1 MNKELFTRFIN
12 NDCTPEEI
20 DRVVRW
26 LQNGAGT
33 IDGKA
38 ILRQIWNDFPQNDIH
53 PSIDYERILDSIHHD
68 ISLSRSD
75 KIKLISPVRMS
86 QKKVKWRVFSILSK
100 IAAVL
105 FLPLLL
111 YFMYTYIITDKPI
124 LSETIKPVP
133 VNIEVKSPLG
143 SKTYLELPDGSKVW
157 LNYGSRLKFP
167 QKFTGQTRTVEL
179 QGECYFEVAHNEQK
193 PFIVETG
200 ELEVLAKGTEF
211 NLMAYPE
218 DAVIETTLKSGKV
231 ILQRKTSDGNV
242 QQIFEMEPN
251 QHAKYLKE
259 EKELTYSIEN
269 PDKYISWKDGILIFR
284 DDPIDDI
291 FKKLSRWYNV
301 DIQVKG
307 EELSKYT
314 YTATFVDE
322 TLPQILDLLTIATP
336 IKYTISSRI
345 KQDDGS
351 FSKRKIMISLNEN
364 HNTLIKK

>member
-12 NDCTPEEI
+12 NECTPDEI
-20 DRVVRW
+20 DRVVKW

-38 ILRQIWNDFPQNDIH
+38 FLRQIWNEIQHANIH
-53 PSIDYERILDSIHHD
+53 HSIDYERILDSVHHD

-75 KIKLISPVRMS
+75 KIKLISSVRMS

-105 FLPLLL
+105 FIPLFLF
-111 YFMYTYIITDKPI
+111 FMYTYIITDKPI

-143 SKTYLELPDGSKVW
+143 SKTFLELPDGSKVW
-157 LNYGSRLKFP
+157 LNYGSLLKFP
-167 QKFTGQTRTVEL
+167 QKFTGQTRTVKL
-179 QGECYFEVAHNEQK
+179 QGEGYFEIAHNEQK

-200 ELEVLAKGTEF
+200 ELEVLVKGTEF

-218 DAVIETTLKSGKV
+218 DAVIETTLESGKA
-231 ILQRKTSDGNV
+231 ILQRKVCDGTV
-242 QQIFEMEPN
+242 QRIFEMEPN
-251 QHAKYLKE
+251 HHATYLKK

-284 DDPIDDI
+284 DDSITDI
-291 FKKLSRWYNV
+291 IKKLSRWYNV
-301 DIQVKG
+301 DIQLEDK
-307 EELSKYT
+307 ELSKYT

-322 TLPQILDLLTIATP
+322 ALPQILELLKIATP

-345 KQDDGS
+345 KQADGS
-351 FSKRKIMISLNEN
+351 FSKRNVTISFNKN
-364 HNTLIKK
+364 YKH

>member
-12 NDCTPEEI
+12 NECTPEEI

-38 ILRQIWNDFPQNDIH
+38 IIRQIWNDFPQNDIP
-53 PSIDYERILDSIHHD
+53 PSIDYERILDSVHHD
-68 ISLSRSD
+68 ISLSRSG
-75 KIKLISPVRMS
+75 KIKLISPVGMS
-86 QKKVKWRVFSILSK
+86 QKKAKWRFFSILSK

-111 YFMYTYIITDKPI
+111 YFMYTYIITDKPV

-157 LNYGSRLKFP
+157 LNYGSLLKFP

-179 QGECYFEVAHNEQK
+179 HGEGYFEIAHNEQK
-193 PFIVETG
+193 PFIVKIG
-200 ELEVLAKGTEF
+200 ELEVLVKGTEF

-231 ILQRKTSDGNV
+231 ILQRKVCDGNV
-242 QQIFEMEPN
+242 QQIFEMEQN
-251 QHAKYLKE
+251 YHATYLKK
-259 EKELTYSIEN
+259 EKELKYSVEN
-269 PDKYISWKDGILIFR
+269 PDKYISWKDGVLIFQN
-284 DDPIDDI
+284 DPINDI
-291 FKKLSRWYNV
+291 VKKLSRWYNV
-301 DIQVKG
+301 DIQLKDK
-307 EELSKYT
+307 ELSGYT

-322 TLPQILDLLTIATP
+322 TLPQILELLKIATP

-351 FSKRKIMISLNEN
+351 FSKRKVTISLSEN
-364 HNTLIKK
+364 YKR

>member
-200 ELEVLAKGTEF
+200 GLQALVKGTEF

-231 ILQRKTSDGNV
+231 ILQRKISDGNV

-251 QHAKYLKE
+251 NHAIYYKE

-284 DDPIDDI
+284 NDPINDI
-291 FKKLSRWYNV
+291 LKKLSRWYNV
-301 DIQVKG
+301 DIQLKD

-322 TLPQILDLLTIATP
+322 TLPQILDLLKIATP

-345 KQDDGS
+345 KQENGS
-351 FSKRKIMISLNEN
+351 FSKRKITISLNEN
-364 HNTLIKK
+364 YIH

>member
-12 NDCTPEEI
+12 NECIPEEI
-20 DRVVRW
+20 DRVVNW
-26 LQNGAGT
+26 LQNEAGT

-38 ILRQIWNDFPQNDIH
+38 ILRQIWNDFPQSGIPH
-53 PSIDYERILDSIHHD
+53 TIDYERILDRIHHD

-75 KIKLISPVRMS
+75 KRKYISTVDISR
-86 QKKVKWRVFSILSK
+86 QRVKWRFISVLTK
-100 IAAVL
+100 IAAL
-105 FLPLLL
+105 FFIPLLL
-111 YFMYTYIITDKPI
+111 YFMCTYIIADRPV
-124 LSETIKPVP
+124 LSEIVEPVP

-143 SKTYLELPDGSKVW
+143 SKTYLELPDGSQVW
-157 LNYGSRLKFP
+157 LNYGSCLKFP

-179 QGECYFEVAHNEQK
+179 HGECYFEIACNEQK

-200 ELEVLAKGTEF
+200 EIQVLVKGTEF

-218 DAVIETTLKSGKV
+218 DAVIETTLKRGKV
-231 ILQRKTSDGNV
+231 MLQRKVCDGSI
-242 QQIFEMEPN
+242 QRIFEMEPN
-251 QHAKYLKE
+251 HHAIYFKK

-291 FKKLSRWYNV
+291 VKKLSRWYNV
-301 DIQVKG
+301 DIRLEDK
-307 EELSKYT
+307 ELSKYT

-322 TLPQILDLLTIATP
+322 TLPQILELLKIATP

-351 FSKRKIMISLNEN
+351 FSKRIITISLNET
-364 HNTLIKK
+364 HKR

>member
-12 NDCTPEEI
+12 NECTTEDI
-20 DRVVRW
+20 DRVVKW

-38 ILRQIWNDFPQNDIH
+38 IIRQIWNDFPQTNIPH
-53 PSIDYERILDSIHHD
+53 SIDYERILDSVHHD

-75 KIKLISPVRMS
+75 KIKLISQVEMS
-86 QKKVKWRVFSILSK
+86 QKKVKWSFFSILSK

-111 YFMYTYIITDKPI
+111 YFMFTYIITDKPV

-133 VNIEVKSPLG
+133 VNIEVKSPMG

-157 LNYGSRLKFP
+157 LNYGSCLKFP

-179 QGECYFEVAHNEQK
+179 QGECYFEIAHNEQK
-193 PFIVETG
+193 PFIVKTG
-200 ELEVLAKGTEF
+200 ELEVLVKGTEF

-218 DAVIETTLKSGKV
+218 DAVIKTTLKSGKV
-231 ILQRKTSDGNV
+231 ILQRKICDGNI

-251 QHAKYLKE
+251 QHATYLKK
-259 EKELTYSIEN
+259 EKELKYSVEN
-269 PDKYISWKDGILIFR
+269 PDKYISWKDGVLIFQN
-284 DDPIDDI
+284 DPINDI
-291 FKKLSRWYNV
+291 VKKLSRWYNV
-301 DIQVKG
+301 DIQLKDK
-307 EELSKYT
+307 ELSKYT

-322 TLPQILDLLTIATP
+322 TLPQILDLLAIATP

-345 KQDDGS
+345 KQEDGS
-351 FSKRKIMISLNEN
+351 FSKRKVTISLCKNC
-364 HNTLIKK
+364 KR

>member
-12 NDCTPEEI
+12 NKCTPEEI
-20 DRVVRW
+20 DRVVKW
-26 LQNGAGT
+26 LQNEAGT

-38 ILRQIWNDFPQNDIH
+38 ILRQIWNDFPKADI
-53 PSIDYERILDSIHHD
+53 PSTIDYERILDSIHHD

-75 KIKLISPVRMS
+75 KIKSISPVGMS
-86 QKKVKWRVFSILSK
+86 QKKVKWRFFSVMTK

-111 YFMYTYIITDKPI
+111 YFMYTYIITDKPV
-124 LSETIKPVP
+124 LSETIKSIP

-157 LNYGSRLKFP
+157 LNFGSCLKFP

-179 QGECYFEVAHNEQK
+179 QGECYFEIAHNEQK

-218 DAVIETTLKSGKV
+218 DKVIETTLKSGKV
-231 ILQRKTSDGNV
+231 ILQRKVSDGNV

-251 QHAKYLKE
+251 QHATYLKK
-259 EKELTYSIEN
+259 EKELKYSVEN
-269 PDKYISWKDGILIFR
+269 PDKYISWKDGILIFQN
-284 DDPIDDI
+284 DPINDI
-291 FKKLSRWYNV
+291 VKKLSRWYNV
-301 DIQVKG
+301 DIQLKDK
-307 EELSKYT
+307 ELSKYT

-322 TLPQILDLLTIATP
+322 TLPQILDLLKIATP

-351 FSKRKIMISLNEN
+351 FSKRKVTISLNEK
-364 HNTLIKK
+364 HKH

>member
-12 NDCTPEEI
+12 NECTPEEI
-20 DRVVRW
+20 DSVVQW
-26 LQNGAGT
+26 LENKAGT

-38 ILRQIWNDFPQNDIH
+38 FLRQIWNNFPQNDIP
-53 PSIDYERILDSIHHD
+53 PSIDYERILDSVHHD

-75 KIKLISPVRMS
+75 KRKLISPIDISR
-86 QKKVKWRVFSILSK
+86 QKAKWRFFSILSK

-111 YFMYTYIITDKPI
+111 YFMYTYIITDKPV

-133 VNIEVKSPLG
+133 VNIEVKSPMG

-157 LNYGSRLKFP
+157 LNYGSSLKFP

-179 QGECYFEVAHNEQK
+179 HGECYFEIAHNEQK

-200 ELEVLAKGTEF
+200 KLQILAKGTEF

-231 ILQRKTSDGNV
+231 ILRRKVSDGNV

-251 QHAKYLKE
+251 HHATYLKE

-269 PDKYISWKDGILIFR
+269 LDKYISWKDGILIFR
-284 DDPIDDI
+284 DDPISDI
-291 FKKLSRWYNV
+291 VKKLSRWYNV
-301 DIQVKG
+301 DIQLKDK
-307 EELSKYT
+307 ELSKYT

-322 TLPQILDLLTIATP
+322 TLPQILELLKIATP

-345 KQDDGS
+345 KQEDGS
-351 FSKRKIMISLNEN
+351 FSKRKVTISLSEN
-364 HNTLIKK
+364 YKR

>member
-1 MNKELFTRFIN
+1 MNKELFLRFIN
-12 NDCTPEEI
+12 NECTPEEI
-20 DRVVRW
+20 DRVVKW
-26 LQNGAGT
+26 LQNEAGT

-38 ILRQIWNDFPQNDIH
+38 IIRQIWNDFPQTDIPH
-53 PSIDYERILDSIHHD
+53 SIDYERILDSIHHD

-75 KIKLISPVRMS
+75 KIKLISPVGNS
-86 QKKVKWRVFSILSK
+86 QKKVKWRFFSILSK

-111 YFMYTYIITDKPI
+111 YFMFTYIITDKPF

-157 LNYGSRLKFP
+157 LNYGSCLKFP
-167 QKFTGQTRTVEL
+167 QKFTSQTRTVEL
-179 QGECYFEVAHNEQK
+179 QGECYFEIAYNEQK

-200 ELEVLAKGTEF
+200 EIQVLVKGTKF

-218 DAVIETTLKSGKV
+218 DAVIETTLKTGKV
-231 ILQRKTSDGNV
+231 ILQRKVSDGNV
-242 QQIFEMEPN
+242 QRIFEMEPN
-251 QHAKYLKE
+251 HHAIYLKE

-291 FKKLSRWYNV
+291 VKKLSRWYNV
-301 DIQVKG
+301 DIKLKDK
-307 EELSKYT
+307 ELSKYT

-322 TLPQILDLLTIATP
+322 TLPQILELLKIATP

-351 FSKRKIMISLNEN
+351 FSKRKVTISLNRRME
-364 HNTLIKK
+364 